1 MHTLTTTQIR
11 TDPDPDPG
19 IDPDLYPYNQTI
31 FEMGFMEQIGIPFTQ
46 SSTVYIDQPIGNPI
60 KLASQIHNKWR
71 PQVPKQE
78 LEEPLIEIVL

>member
-1 MHTLTTTQIR
+1 MKIAKKNQLLSY
-11 TDPDPDPG
+11 
-19 IDPDLYPYNQTI
+19 IDPDLYPYNQPI